1 MDLSGQKYKERRSVT
16 LFGTIV
22 GPVKNTNILQMQLT
36 KELFSEMILYHIKKI
51 VIGIPEMTN

>member
-36 KELFSEMILYHIKKI
+36 KELFSEMIYTTLRK
-51 VIGIPEMTN
+51 